1 MSIAL
6 EAPSQSGLKTVRGD
20 GTNPVTQV
28 LRFRTHEGRLREYA
42 RLREIHGD
50 LSLINNLGLTTVL
63 AQGPEAAEAILVNRD
78 RAFANAPA
86 WGYYI
91 GRFFERG
98 VMLMDFEE
106 HHNHRRIMQSAFG
119 RQELEGYL
127 AQMVPTIQERLR
139 RWNSGPHFRV
149 QDNVKALTLDI
160 ALDVFVGVHL
170 TDAEAAKLNKAFIAT
185 VRAGASI
192 VRKPVPG
199 LAWDRGLRGRRVLED
214 FFHAHVSQKRNAG
227 GDDLFANL
235 CRAKDDD
242 GNTFTDDDVVNHMIF
257 VLMAAHDT
265 STITMT
271 TMAYYLAKHPER
283 QTRLREEAGA
293 LDEITSLS
301 DLDSLPALDRCM
313 KEALRLHAPVP
324 VLPRQA
330 VKDTVLLG
338 HHIPAGTQ
346 LIVPLYV
353 NHYDPA
359 IWTDPH
365 RFDPDRFSEER
376 REDKTH
382 RLAWEPFGGGVHKCI
397 GLYFG
402 GMEVKAAF
410 HQLLREFSWSVHD
423 DYRWPLDLTA
433 LPVVTDGLP
442 VQLNRNR
449 GGR

>member
-6 EAPSQSGLKTVRGD
+6 EVPADSDLLAVRGD
-20 GTNPVTQV
+20 GTNMVTQM

-42 RLREIHGD
+42 RLRETYGD
-50 LSLINNLGLTTVL
+50 LSLINNFGVTSVV
-63 AQGPEAAEAILVNRD
+63 AQGPDAAEQVLVNRE

-86 WGYYI
+86 WGYFI
-91 GRFFERG
+91 GPFFERG
-98 VMLMDFEE
+98 VMLMDFDE
-106 HHNHRRIMQSAFG
+106 HHAHRRVMQSAFG

-127 AQMVPTIQERLR
+127 ARMVPTVQQRLR
-139 RWNSGPHFRV
+139 RWSSGPDFRV
-149 QDNVKALTLDI
+149 QDNLKELTLDI

-170 TDAEAAKLNKAFIAT
+170 TDSEAARLNKAFIAA

-199 LAWDRGLRGRRVLED
+199 LGWDRGLKARKVLEE
-214 FFHAHVSQKRNAG
+214 FFHTNIGHKRSAG

-235 CRAKDDD
+235 CRAQDED

-271 TMAYYLAKHPER
+271 TMAYYLARHPEW
-283 QTRLREEAGA
+283 QQRLRDEADSLEA
-293 LDEITSLS
+293 ITSLS
-301 DLDSLPALDRCM
+301 DLDALPLLDQCM

-338 HHIPAGTQ
+338 HHVPAGTSV
-346 LIVPLYV
+346 IVPLYA

-359 IWTDPH
+359 IWPEPH
-365 RFDPDRFSEER
+365 RFDPDRFSDER
-376 REDKTH
+376 REDKAH

-402 GMEVKAAF
+402 GMEVKATF
-410 HQLLREFSWSVHD
+410 HQLLREFSWSVPD

-433 LPVVTDGLP
+433 LPVVKDGLP
-442 VQLNRNR
+442 VHLNRI
-449 GGR
+449 